1 MRLVDIRNEL
11 KEEYKDVVI
20 FMRYGN
26 FYRVFDDDC
35 YIIGGLLGYKIYDDN
50 KVGFAIS
57 EFEKVKEIL
66 DYNNISYI
74 FYNKCESI
82 KELNS
87 YDLILN
93 YYKNYFYKKDLMNIL
108 FDYEIINELEKIL
121 SLVNR
126 IELNKLREKYER

>member
-11 KEEYKDVVI
+11 KSNNKDVVI
-20 FMRYGN
+20 FMKYGN

-35 YIIGGLLGYKIYDDN
+35 YIISGLFGYKIYDNKTGFPITEYN
-50 KVGFAIS
+50 KV
-57 EFEKVKEIL
+57 KQIL

-74 FYNKCESI
+74 FYNKYESI

-108 FDYEIINELEKIL
+108 FDYDIINELEKIL

>member
-11 KEEYKDVVI
+11 KLVNKDVVI
-20 FMRYGN
+20 FMKYGN

-35 YIIGGLLGYKIYDDN
+35 YIISGLFGYKIYDN
-50 KVGFAIS
+50 KTGFPIT
-57 EFEKVKEIL
+57 EYNKVKEIL

-74 FYNKCESI
+74 FYNKYESI

-108 FDYEIINELEKIL
+108 FDYDIINELEKIL

>member
-11 KEEYKDVVI
+11 KSNNKDVVI
-20 FMRYGN
+20 FMKYGN

-35 YIIGGLLGYKIYDDN
+35 YIISGLFGYKINDN
-50 KVGFAIS
+50 KTGFPIT
-57 EFEKVKEIL
+57 EYGKVKEVL
-66 DYNNISYI
+66 DRNNISYI
-74 FYNKCESI
+74 FYNKYESI

-108 FDYEIINELEKIL
+108 FDYDIINELEKIL

>member
-93 YYKNYFYKKDLMNIL
+93 YYKNYFYKKDLMNVL
-108 FDYEIINELEKIL
+108 FDYDIVVELEKIL
-121 SLVNR
+121 NLINR
-126 IELNKLREKYER
+126 DKLNKLREKYER

>member
-1 MRLVDIRNEL
+1 MKLVDIRNEL
-11 KEEYKDVVI
+11 KKEYKDVII
-20 FMRYGN
+20 FMKYGN

-57 EFEKVKEIL
+57 EFEKVKKIL
-66 DYNNISYI
+66 DYNNVSYI
-74 FYNKCESI
+74 FYNKCDSI

-87 YDLILN
+87 YDLILS

-108 FDYEIINELEKIL
+108 FDYDIINELEKIL
-121 SLVNR
+121 NLINR
-126 IELNKLREKYER
+126 DKLNKLREKYER

>member
-11 KEEYKDVVI
+11 KKEYKDVVI
-20 FMRYGN
+20 FMKYGN

-57 EFEKVKEIL
+57 EFEKVKGIL

-74 FYNKCESI
+74 FYNRCESI

-87 YDLILN
+87 YDLVLS
-93 YYKNYFYKKDLMNIL
+93 YYKNYFYKKDLMNVL
-108 FDYEIINELEKIL
+108 FDYDIVSELEKIL

>member
-1 MRLVDIRNEL
+1 MRLIDIRNEL
-11 KEEYKDVVI
+11 KIKYKDVVI
-20 FMRYGN
+20 FMKYGN

-35 YIIGGLLGYKIYDDN
+35 YIIGGLLGYRIYDD
-50 KVGFAIS
+50 KTGFTII
-57 EFEKVKEIL
+57 EFEKVKEVL
-66 DYNNISYI
+66 DRNNISYI
-74 FYNKCESI
+74 FYNICESI

-121 SLVNR
+121 NLINR
-126 IELNKLREKYER
+126 DKLNKLREKYER

>member
-11 KEEYKDVVI
+11 KSNNKDAVI
-20 FMRYGN
+20 FMKYGN

-74 FYNKCESI
+74 FYNKYESI

-108 FDYEIINELEKIL
+108 FDYDIINELEKIL
-121 SLVNR
+121 NLINR
-126 IELNKLREKYER
+126 DKLNKLREKYER

>member
-1 MRLVDIRNEL
+1 MRLVEIRNKL

-20 FMRYGN
+20 FMKYGN

-35 YIIGGLLGYKIYDDN
+35 YIIGGVLGYKIYDN
-50 KVGFAIS
+50 KTGFPIT
-57 EFEKVKEIL
+57 EYDKVKEVL
-66 DYNNISYI
+66 DRNNISYI
-74 FYNKCESI
+74 FYNVYKSI

-93 YYKNYFYKKDLMNIL
+93 YYKNYFYKKELINIL
-108 FDYEIINELEKIL
+108 FDYDIVVELEKIL

-126 IELNKLREKYER
+126 DKLNKLREKYER

>member
-1 MRLVDIRNEL
+1 MSLVDIRNEL

-20 FMRYGN
+20 FMKYGN

-93 YYKNYFYKKDLMNIL
+93 YYKNYFYKKDLMNVL
-108 FDYEIINELEKIL
+108 FDYDIVVELEKIL
-121 SLVNR
+121 NLINR
-126 IELNKLREKYER
+126 DKLNKLREKYER

>member
-11 KEEYKDVVI
+11 KEEYKDVII
-20 FMRYGN
+20 FMKYGN

-35 YIIGGLLGYKIYDDN
+35 YVIGGLLGYKIYDN
-50 KVGFAIS
+50 KTGFPLS
-57 EFEKVKEIL
+57 EYNKVKEIL
-66 DYNNISYI
+66 DYNNVSYI
-74 FYNKCESI
+74 FYNKYESI

-108 FDYEIINELEKIL
+108 FDYDIINELEKIL
-121 SLVNR
+121 NLINR
-126 IELNKLREKYER
+126 DKLNKLREKYER

>member
-1 MRLVDIRNEL
+1 MRLVDLRNEL

-20 FMRYGN
+20 FMKYGN

-35 YIIGGLLGYKIYDDN
+35 YIIGGLLGYRIYDDN

-57 EFEKVKEIL
+57 EFEKVKKIL

-74 FYNKCESI
+74 FYNRCESI

-87 YDLILN
+87 YELVLD
-93 YYKNYFYKKDLMNIL
+93 YYKNYFYKSELINTL
-108 FDYEIINELEKIL
+108 FNYDITNELEKIL
-121 SLVNR
+121 KVVNY
-126 IELNKLREKYER
+126 EQLNKLRKKYER

>member
-11 KEEYKDVVI
+11 KSNNKDAVI
-20 FMRYGN
+20 FMKYGN

-74 FYNKCESI
+74 FYNRCESI

-87 YDLILN
+87 YDLVLN

-108 FDYEIINELEKIL
+108 FDYDITSELEKIL
-121 SLVNR
+121 RLINNNK
-126 IELNKLREKYER
+126 LNSLREKYER

>member
-1 MRLVDIRNEL
+1 MRLIDIRNEL

-20 FMRYGN
+20 FMKYGN

-35 YIIGGLLGYKIYDDN
+35 YVIGGLLGYRIYDD
-50 KVGFAIS
+50 KTGFPIT
-57 EFEKVKEIL
+57 EFEKVKEVL
-66 DYNNISYI
+66 DRNNISYI
-74 FYNKCESI
+74 FYNICESI

>member
-1 MRLVDIRNEL
+1 MRLVEIRNEL
-11 KEEYKDVVI
+11 KKEYKDVVI
-20 FMRYGN
+20 FMKYGN

-35 YIIGGLLGYKIYDDN
+35 YIISGLFGYKIYDN
-50 KVGFAIS
+50 KTGFPLS
-57 EFEKVKEIL
+57 EYNKVKEIL

-74 FYNKCESI
+74 FYNKYESI

-108 FDYEIINELEKIL
+108 FDYDIINELEKIL

>member
-1 MRLVDIRNEL
+1 MNIRNEL

-20 FMRYGN
+20 FMKYGN

-35 YIIGGLLGYKIYDDN
+35 YIIGGLLDYKIYDDN

-93 YYKNYFYKKDLMNIL
+93 YYKNYFYKKELINIL
-108 FDYEIINELEKIL
+108 FDYDIVVELEKIL
-121 SLVNR
+121 NLINR
-126 IELNKLREKYER
+126 DKLNKLREKYER